1 MTLQAD
7 LDLELSKY
15 KAYIASADGPAALA
29 ALDRGSIA
37 EAIELGKAHRAQL
50 NVSSTGNQ
58 QKRPGVLTRLGPP
71 CDLMGNRQGDPD
83 YMDPAKLTHRPMTR
97 HQDTYP
103 LPPPPPYSS
112 KLSATASAVASVV
125 RVTAP
130 AKPAHQSRSSDRR
143 WQQGPADLGMP
154 YGFPP
159 LPDTSTSDLAAAC
172 EEKDRTIRELK
183 ASASRH
189 GELVDRLYR
198 DIKALQAS
206 LQQSRKDKEK
216 YKSKYQSLQ
225 QDMRARDL
233 TASLLAPQAQQ
244 PPAYHQEE

>member
-1 MTLQAD
+1 
-7 LDLELSKY
+7 
-15 KAYIASADGPAALA
+15 
-29 ALDRGSIA
+29 
-37 EAIELGKAHRAQL
+37 
-50 NVSSTGNQ
+50 
-58 QKRPGVLTRLGPP
+58 
-71 CDLMGNRQGDPD
+71 
-83 YMDPAKLTHRPMTR
+83 
-97 HQDTYP
+97 
-103 LPPPPPYSS
+103 
-112 KLSATASAVASVV
+112 
-125 RVTAP
+125 
-130 AKPAHQSRSSDRR
+130 
-143 WQQGPADLGMP
+143 MP

-244 PPAYHQEE
+244 PPAYHQEESGRGGDNDDPEARQSRSLEHQGGSSGRRNPSRGSTGDGSNGLGSGGAILRNYD